1 MSNAKV
7 PNGHQTIMPYLM
19 LDGASKFKD
28 FTTAVL
34 GGTISS
40 THYQEDNPE
49 QIKHSEVTIGH
60 STIMFCDSRAEWP
73 AQPANLFIYVDNA
86 DDTYQK
92 ALDAGA
98 SSVMPP
104 ADQDYGRSCGVTD
117 PCGNTWWITS
127 VL

>member
-1 MSNAKV
+1 MSATKI
-7 PNGHQTIMPYLM
+7 PQGHQTIMPYLM
-19 LDGASKFKD
+19 LDGAARFKD
-28 FTTAVL
+28 FTIKVF
-34 GGTISS
+34 GGEISS
-40 THYQEDNPE
+40 THYQEDAPE
-49 QIKHSEVTIGH
+49 MIKHAEVSIGG

-73 AQPANLFIYVDNA
+73 AQPANMFVYVENA

-98 SSVMPP
+98 ASVMPP
-104 ADQDYGRSCGVTD
+104 ADQDYGRSCGVID